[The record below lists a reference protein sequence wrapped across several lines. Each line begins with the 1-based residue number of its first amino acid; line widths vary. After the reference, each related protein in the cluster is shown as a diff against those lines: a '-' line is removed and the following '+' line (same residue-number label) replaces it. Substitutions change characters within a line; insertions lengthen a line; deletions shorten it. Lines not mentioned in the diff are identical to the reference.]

1 MVAGEGKE
9 TPEMVAA
16 RSKYPPGTVLN
27 PDGTPCKICTSSAAW
42 SAFAG
47 KTKKKIPKTG
57 TAAAAGAGAAATTL
71 ASVDTTG
78 STASPTDCPPDVEQ
92 LGRHTWTFLHTT
104 ASYFPPAP
112 SAHQRT
118 SMLSLLNALP
128 TLYPC
133 GMCADELGK
142 YIQQHPPEQAV
153 NGGRTSLELWLCQV
167 HNEVNQR
174 LGKTPFDCDNV
185 GQRWRDGWTDGR
197 CD

>member
-9 TPEMVAA
+9 TPEMAAA

-42 SAFAG
+42 SALAG
-47 KTKKKIPKTG
+47 KTKKKTLKP
-57 TAAAAGAGAAATTL
+57 AAGAAATL
-71 ASVDTTG
+71 AATSTTTG
-78 STASPTDCPPDVEQ
+78 TPSTTDCPPDVEQ
-92 LGRHTWTFLHTT
+92 LGRYTWTFLHTT
-104 ASYFPPAP
+104 ASYFPPSP

-118 SMLSLLNALP
+118 SMLSLLHSLP

-133 GMCADELGK
+133 RMCADELGK

-153 NGGRTSLELWLCQV
+153 NAGRSSLEQWLCQV
-167 HNEVNQR
+167 HNEVNER
-174 LGKTPFDCDNV
+174 LGKTPFNCDNV
-185 GQRWRDGWTDGR
+185 GQRWRDGWNDGR